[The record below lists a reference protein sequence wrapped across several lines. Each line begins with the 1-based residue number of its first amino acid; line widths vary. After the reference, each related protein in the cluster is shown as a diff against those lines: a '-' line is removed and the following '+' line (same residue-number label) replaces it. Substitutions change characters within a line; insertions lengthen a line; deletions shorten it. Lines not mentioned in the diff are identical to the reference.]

1 MIIETE
7 IWRTPIYKG
16 EIYDNYRVSNLGQIL
31 SLNYGRTGKAKL
43 MNPWEDKDAYLHVGL
58 YKNGKQDTC
67 IVHRLVAETFLS
79 NPDNLPCIN
88 HKIQGDEGKKINM
101 VIFNEDGSV
110 DEEKSTIEWCTHE
123 YNNNYGTHNERS
135 AKTRSK
141 KVLQFTLDGEFIRE
155 WSSTNECGRNGFNK
169 GNISSCC
176 NGKTKSAYGY
186 IWKYKE

>member
-1 MIIETE
+1 MVEE
-7 IWRTPIYKG
+7 IFKDIKDLEGKYQ
-16 EIYDNYRVSNLGQIL
+16 VSNFGNIL
-31 SLNYGRTGKAKL
+31 SLNYHRSGKPKL
-43 MNPWEDKDAYLHVGL
+43 MKPSKN
-58 YKNGKQDTC
+58 KNGYFQLYLFKDRKKKFFQ
-67 IVHRLVAETFLS
+67 VHRLVAEAFLP
-79 NPDNLPCIN
+79 NPYNLPCVN
-88 HKIQGDEGKKINM
+88 HKIEGDEGKTINM
-101 VIFNEDGSV
+101 VFFNEDGSV